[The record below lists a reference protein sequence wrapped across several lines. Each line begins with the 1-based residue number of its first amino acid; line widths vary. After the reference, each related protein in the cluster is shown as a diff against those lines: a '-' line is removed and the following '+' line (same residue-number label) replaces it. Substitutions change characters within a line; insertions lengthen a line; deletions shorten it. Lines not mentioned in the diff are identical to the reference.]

1 MMTNYLQTYL
11 KILLRYP
18 NDFTIPLYY
27 VGLDPAE
34 PDICISNDRI
44 CRMPVNCLNPHIM
57 IKEKR

>member
-18 NDFTIPLYY
+18 NNFTIPLCY

-34 PDICISNDRI
+34 PDICISNDWI
-44 CRMPVNCLNPHIM
+44 YRMPVNCFKSPIS
-57 IKEKR
+57 